1 MNFKS
6 ENTLDSVIIDGK
18 DLGKLTYN
26 GELNHIEANAA
37 NALIEALFTVFK
49 SVSDDK
55 NVNEEVVSEILSS
68 WVENHGMAIF
78 NNQPQIK
85 LNPVSIS
92 DNQGKV
98 SLDLNVALAK
108 DPKFDLM
115 KGSLYKQ
122 FTDFCC
128 AYSCR

>member
-1 MNFKS
+1 MQEKQHLLLKRFKATSDISLNGDFVNFKS

-78 NNQPQIK
+78 NNQPT
-85 LNPVSIS
+85 N
-92 DNQGKV
+92 
-98 SLDLNVALAK
+98 
-108 DPKFDLM
+108 
-115 KGSLYKQ
+115 
-122 FTDFCC
+122 
-128 AYSCR
+128 